1 MNIDA
6 TTLDLG
12 TQPRPGLLERLLRV
26 FGDVRAGEAATVLLL
41 LGNIFLILAGYY
53 VCKTVREPLILASG
67 GAEVKSYAAAGQAL
81 VLMLFVPLYGWFA
94 SKVDRSRL
102 IYGVTLFFIINIE
115 LFWLGA
121 KLGVPYLGVAFFI
134 WVGIFNNAV
143 IAQFWSYGND
153 LFSTETGE
161 RLFPLIGIGA
171 TLGSP
176 FGSGLAERLFTMG
189 VGAYTML
196 HITAVILLISMGLYW
211 LVEKRVGSTR
221 QQGQQGGSTA
231 KLKGRKGGFKLLAGH
246 RYLRL
251 ICVLLILLNLVN
263 TTGQYVLDRYVV
275 AEAVSRAATD
285 AAFNK
290 EAFLGAFYGGYLFWV
305 NVLTVI
311 LQALLVSRIVKYL
324 GLAGALLALPIV
336 ALGSYST
343 VLAGATLVVLRV
355 AKTVENATDYSIMNT
370 ARQMLWLPTSREEKY
385 KAKQA
390 ADTFIVRVG
399 DLMSAGLVYVGTT
412 VLGFHSAGFATVN
425 IIACVLWL
433 GVGVMLLRQ
442 YRKLAARQAVA
453 PAAAGTG

>member
-1 MNIDA
+1 MSNLDA
-6 TTLDLG
+6 TTLDVENQSRLG
-12 TQPRPGLLERLLRV
+12 PVERLLSV

-94 SKVDRSRL
+94 SKVNRSRL

-211 LVEKRVGSTR
+211 LVEKRLGSPR

-231 KLKGRKGGFKLLAGH
+231 KLKGHEGGFKLLAGN

-263 TTGQYVLDRYVV
+263 TTGQYVLDRYVL

-290 EAFLGAFYGGYLFWV
+290 EAFLGAFYGGYMFWV
-305 NVLTVI
+305 NILTFV

-442 YRKLAARQAVA
+442 YRKLAAQQAA
-453 PAAAGTG
+453 PAAAGSS

>member
-1 MNIDA
+1 MSNLDA
-6 TTLDLG
+6 TTLEAG
-12 TQPRPGLLERLLRV
+12 HPPRQALLDRLLSV
-26 FGDVRAGEAATVLLL
+26 FGEVRAGEAATVLLL
-41 LGNIFLILAGYY
+41 LSNIFLILAGYY

-161 RLFPLIGIGA
+161 RLFPVIGIGA

-176 FGSGLAERLFTMG
+176 LGSGLAERLFTMG

-196 HITAVILLISMGLYW
+196 HITAVILLLSMGLYW
-211 LVEKRVGSTR
+211 LVERRLGSSR
-221 QQGQQGGSTA
+221 QQVASTA
-231 KLKGRKGGFKLLAGH
+231 KLKGREGGFKLLAG
-246 RYLRL
+246 RSYLQL
-251 ICVLLILLNLVN
+251 ICVLLIVLNLVN
-263 TTGQYVLDRYVV
+263 TTGQYVLDRYVL
-275 AEAVSRAATD
+275 AEAASRAAVD
-285 AAFNK
+285 PAFNQ
-290 EAFLGAFYGGYLFWV
+290 EAFLGAFYGGYMFWV
-305 NVLTVI
+305 NILTFV

-343 VLAGATLVVLRV
+343 VLAGATLVVLRL

-399 DLMSAGLVYVGTT
+399 DLLSAALVYVGTAL
-412 VLGFHSAGFATVN
+412 LGLAPAGFAFANVVV
-425 IIACVLWL
+425 CVIWL
-433 GVGVMLLRQ
+433 GVAVMLLRQ
-442 YRKLAARQAVA
+442 YRKLAAQQAA
-453 PAAAGTG
+453 PVTAGRG

>member
-1 MNIDA
+1 MSNLGA
-6 TTLDLG
+6 TTLDARHP
-12 TQPRPGLLERLLRV
+12 PRQALLDRLLSV
-26 FGDVRAGEAATVLLL
+26 FGEVRAGEAATVLLL
-41 LGNIFLILAGYY
+41 LSNIFLILAGYY

-94 SKVDRSRL
+94 SKVDRARL
-102 IYGVTLFFIINIE
+102 IYGVTLFFILNIE

-153 LFSTETGE
+153 LFSTEMGE
-161 RLFPLIGIGA
+161 RLFPVIGIGA

-176 FGSGLAERLFTMG
+176 LGSGLAERLFTMG

-196 HITAVILLISMGLYW
+196 HITALILLISMGLYW
-211 LVEKRVGSTR
+211 LVERRAGSSR
-221 QQGQQGGSTA
+221 QQGGSTA
-231 KLKGRKGGFKLLAGH
+231 KLKGREGGFKLLAG
-246 RYLRL
+246 RSYLQL

-263 TTGQYVLDRYVV
+263 TTGQYVLDRYVL
-275 AEAVSRAATD
+275 AEAASRAATD
-285 AAFNK
+285 TAFNK
-290 EAFLGAFYGGYLFWV
+290 EAFLGAFYGGYMFWV
-305 NVLTVI
+305 NVLTVV

-336 ALGSYST
+336 ALGSYSM
-343 VLAGATLVVLRV
+343 VLAGATLVVLRL

-399 DLMSAGLVYVGTT
+399 DLLSAGLVYVGTT
-412 VLGFHSAGFATVN
+412 VLGLASAGFALVN
-425 IIACVLWL
+425 VVACVLWL
-433 GVGVMLLRQ
+433 GVGVMLLKQ
-442 YRKLAARQAVA
+442 YRSLAAEQPA
-453 PAAAGTG
+453 PATAGSG

>member
-1 MNIDA
+1 MSNLHA
-6 TTLDLG
+6 TTLEVEHM
-12 TQPRPGLLERLLRV
+12 PRLGLLDRALSV
-26 FGDVRAGEAATVLLL
+26 FGEVRSGETATVLLL
-41 LGNIFLILAGYY
+41 LSNIFLILAGYY

-121 KLGVPYLGVAFFI
+121 QLGVPYLGVAFFI

-161 RLFPLIGIGA
+161 RLFPVIGIGA

-176 FGSGLAERLFTMG
+176 LGSGLAERLFTMG

-196 HITAVILLISMGLYW
+196 HITALILLISMGLYW
-211 LVEKRVGSTR
+211 LVERRVGASR
-221 QQGQQGGSTA
+221 QQGGSTA
-231 KLKGRKGGFKLLAGH
+231 KLKAREGGFKLLAG
-246 RYLRL
+246 RPYLQL

-263 TTGQYVLDRYVV
+263 TTGQYVLDRYVL
-275 AEAVSRAATD
+275 AEAASRGATD

-290 EAFLGAFYGGYLFWV
+290 EAFLGAFYGGYMFWV

-311 LQALLVSRIVKYL
+311 VQALLVSRIVKYL

-343 VLAGATLVVLRV
+343 VLAGATLVVLRL

-399 DLMSAGLVYVGTT
+399 DLTSAGLVFVGTT
-412 VLGFHSAGFATVN
+412 LLGLAPAGFALVN
-425 IIACVLWL
+425 VVVCVLWL
-433 GVGVMLLRQ
+433 GVGVMLLKQ
-442 YRKLAARQAVA
+442 YRRLAAQQTAH
-453 PAAAGTG
+453 AAAGSR